1 MVAIFKQKGNSPH
14 ISAANGFSN
23 TKIILDRNT
32 NDSAKTGKILD
43 RSADAATE
51 ITEEEKL
58 IPFAKKRQTL

>member
-1 MVAIFKQKGNSPH
+1 MASQIL
-14 ISAANGFSN
+14 
-23 TKIILDRNT
+23 KIILYRNT

-43 RSADAATE
+43 ISADTE